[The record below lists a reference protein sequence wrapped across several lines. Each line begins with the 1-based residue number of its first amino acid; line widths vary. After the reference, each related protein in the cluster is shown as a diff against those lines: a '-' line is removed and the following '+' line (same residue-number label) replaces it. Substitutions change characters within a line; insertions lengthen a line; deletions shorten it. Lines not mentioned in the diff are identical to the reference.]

1 MCEEQQCEEEVF
13 SLALSFLDRF
23 LSLTTQVK
31 RTRLQLLA
39 TACLFIASKLKE
51 TYPLSAEK
59 LVIYT
64 DYSITVQELT
74 VSPQAIFT
82 SSFYHQLGISLSP
95 PLPVT
100 LSPHRLTASEPGS
113 PSSQALVLYFSRA
126 QASQTYKPTKLL
138 VNELI

>member
-1 MCEEQQCEEEVF
+1 MCEEQQCEEDVF

-64 DYSITVQELT
+64 DYSITVHELT
-74 VSPQAIFT
+74 VSNLK
-82 SSFYHQLGISLSP
+82 SSCRTQKCILFL
-95 PLPVT
+95 
-100 LSPHRLTASEPGS
+100 
-113 PSSQALVLYFSRA
+113 
-126 QASQTYKPTKLL
+126 
-138 VNELI
+138 